1 MKNITLTLA
10 SVLLFTLTYAQK
22 AVLKSGSFSALK
34 GQKELNLV
42 YDYDALK
49 IGTGK
54 KAKAEEDYIKEKV
67 EEYNKKEAGKGDSWK
82 VAFKGDRDRV
92 YHVKFEELLN
102 KGLEKSGIK
111 ASRNNSG
118 AKYTLHVKTTR
129 IEPGWNI
136 GVSKYPAFVD
146 LMFTLTETG
155 STTALGVAEQLNN
168 PGAQA
173 MGFDYDSSTRISEGY
188 AKGAKVF
195 AGFLAKQIK

>member
-1 MKNITLTLA
+1 MKNITLSLA
-10 SVLLFTLTYAQK
+10 ALLLFSFTYAQK
-22 AVLKSGSFSALK
+22 AVLKSGSFKALK
-34 GQKELNLV
+34 GQKEVNLV

-54 KAKAEEDYIKEKV
+54 KAKAEDTYVNEKV

-92 YHVKFEELLN
+92 YHLKFEELFN
-102 KGLEKSGIK
+102 KSLSKAGIK
-111 ASRNNSG
+111 ASQNNSG

-136 GVSKYPAFVD
+136 GISKYPAFVD
-146 LMFTLTETG
+146 LLFTLTETG
-155 STTALGVAEQLNN
+155 STTPLGVAEQLNN

-173 MGFDYDSSTRISEGY
+173 MGFDYDSSTRISEAY

-195 AGFLAKQIK
+195 AGFLGKQTK